1 MRYSIIP
8 NLYPSPDEP
17 AVGQAH
23 TDQQRNGIDALAGMA
38 SASDLNRNTS
48 LLSRKDPT
56 MIAIPPVR
64 RRIVGTTL
72 RRYRQ
77 ELGYGLDDAARVLDC
92 DRSKISRIE
101 TGQRNIRPKELRELL
116 TEYGAD
122 ERAQDVL
129 AMIANT
135 RRTQG
140 WWQPYA
146 DVLPDACRD
155 YFALEMAASQI
166 LVFSG
171 QQVPDLLQTRE
182 YATAV
187 AEVTPGVSLAEF
199 EQLVEAC
206 LVRQEVVLTESSPEV
221 VVIIGEAAL
230 RQAVG
235 GYQVM
240 HAQLASL
247 ADVRSRFPKVS
258 IQVLPFARGAH
269 AAGAAGSFTVL
280 RYPEAPDL
288 GVVHLPGVAGGTF
301 LEERESV
308 TAYATAFG
316 QLQESSLAPT
326 ASIQLIRRVQA
337 HHPASA

>member
-1 MRYSIIP
+1 M
-8 NLYPSPDEP
+8 
-17 AVGQAH
+17 
-23 TDQQRNGIDALAGMA
+23 T
-38 SASDLNRNTS
+38 
-48 LLSRKDPT
+48 
-56 MIAIPPVR
+56 AIPPVR

-122 ERAQDVL
+122 EQAQDVL

-135 RRTQG
+135 RRTQC
-140 WWQPYA
+140 WWHPYA
-146 DVLPDACRD
+146 RVLPDAWRD

-171 QQVPDLLQTRE
+171 QQVPDLLQTRD

-187 AEVTPGVSLAEF
+187 AEVTPGNSLAEF
-199 EQLVEAC
+199 KQLVDAC
-206 LVRQEVVLTESSPEV
+206 LVRQEAVLSESQPEV

-240 HAQLASL
+240 HSQLASL
-247 ADVRSRFPKVS
+247 ADVRSRFSRVS

-288 GVVHLPGVAGGTF
+288 GVVHLPGVAGGAF
-301 LEERESV
+301 LEDRESV
-308 TAYATAFG
+308 TAYTTAFG
-316 QLQESSLAPT
+316 QLQTSALTPT
-326 ASIQLIRRVQA
+326 ASNQLIRRIQAQRIVQA
-337 HHPASA
+337 

>member
-1 MRYSIIP
+1 M
-8 NLYPSPDEP
+8 
-17 AVGQAH
+17 
-23 TDQQRNGIDALAGMA
+23 T
-38 SASDLNRNTS
+38 
-48 LLSRKDPT
+48 
-56 MIAIPPVR
+56 AIPPVR

-77 ELGYGLDDAARVLDC
+77 ELGYGLDDAARVLEC

-101 TGQRNIRPKELRELL
+101 TGQRNIRAKELRELL

-129 AMIANT
+129 AMIANA

-146 DVLPDACRD
+146 GVLPDTCCD
-155 YFALEMAASQI
+155 YYALEMTASQI

-171 QQVPDLLQTRE
+171 QQVPELLHTQE

-187 AEVTPGVSLAEF
+187 AAATPSVSPAALS
-199 EQLVEAC
+199 QLVDAC
-206 LVRQEVVLTESSPEV
+206 LVRQEAVLTESQPEV

-230 RQAVG
+230 RQVVG

-247 ADVRSRFPKVS
+247 ADVGSRFSQVS
-258 IQVLPFARGAH
+258 IQVLPFAGGAH

-301 LEERESV
+301 LEDQESV
-308 TAYATAFG
+308 KAYATVFG
-316 QLQESSLAPT
+316 QLQESALTPA
-326 ASIQLIRRVQA
+326 ASIQLIRRIQA
-337 HHPASA
+337 QRPVPA